1 MYHFFIQIPSVE
13 QLNKESEEV
22 FVILQ
27 KLMET
32 ISTKE
37 VEINDV
43 EQMCDEIQE
52 IENPSTLNANLS
64 NLRSK
69 WQQVINK

>member
-1 MYHFFIQIPSVE
+1 M
-13 QLNKESEEV
+13 K
-22 FVILQ
+22 
-27 KLMET
+27 T
-32 ISTKE
+32 ISKKE

-43 EQMCDEIQE
+43 EQMCDEIEE

-69 WQQVINK
+69 WQQVINRNNIIEQK